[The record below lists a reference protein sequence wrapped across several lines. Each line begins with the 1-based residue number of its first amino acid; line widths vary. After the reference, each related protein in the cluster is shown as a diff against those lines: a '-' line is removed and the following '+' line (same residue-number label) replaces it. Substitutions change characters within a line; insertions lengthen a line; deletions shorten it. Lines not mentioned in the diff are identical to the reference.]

1 VIADG
6 HPYRTLQAALL
17 QCLEEGSPPSGS
29 GGHVNLSPKG
39 HGDTFTILDGRTVAY
54 LDLTGSGAETVA
66 HLRDNGRITLV
77 LCAFSGPPRILRLYG
92 QGRIVLP
99 RDDRWEDLASRL
111 PARRGART
119 VVVMGSSASPT
130 PAATP
135 SRSTTTPAIVTCST
149 HRPAPVRRNA
159 TEPQPNRSRPPS

>member
-1 VIADG
+1 MIADG

-17 QCLEEGSPPSGS
+17 QCLDEGSPPSGS

-77 LCAFSGPPRILRLYG
+77 FC
-92 QGRIVLP
+92 
-99 RDDRWEDLASRL
+99 
-111 PARRGART
+111 
-119 VVVMGSSASPT
+119 
-130 PAATP
+130 P
-135 SRSTTTPAIVTCST
+135 S
-149 HRPAPVRRNA
+149 PVRRGSCASMGRDGSSCPA
-159 TEPQPNRSRPPS
+159 TIAARIWRRGFRPAAAPVPLS